1 MTPMIAIIAGVVLVV
16 VVLYLVS
23 RSRRS
28 NDGVDSFRRQ
38 IDALSPE
45 ARRPVIDQINKSPD
59 RTDGPVDPPIDRC
72 LETRPIDADPDADA
86 VDAVTDAD
94 DDDDGQE
101 GGSDGT

>member
-1 MTPMIAIIAGVVLVV
+1 VTPLIVIIVGVVLAVV
-16 VVLYLVS
+16 ILYLVS

-59 RTDGPVDPPIDRC
+59 RSDAPVDPPIDPR
-72 LETRPIDADPDADA
+72 LETRPIDAAGPGG
-86 VDAVTDAD
+86 D
-94 DDDDGQE
+94 DETRDGESDDE
-101 GGSDGT
+101 GGPDGA

>member
-1 MTPMIAIIAGVVLVV
+1 MTPLIAIIIIVV
-16 VVLYLVS
+16 VAAVILYLVS

-59 RTDGPVDPPIDRC
+59 RSDAPVDPPIDPR
-72 LETRPIDADPDADA
+72 LETRPIKPESGDGDAGDSDSEN
-86 VDAVTDAD
+86 
-94 DDDDGQE
+94 E
-101 GGSDGT
+101 GGSDGA